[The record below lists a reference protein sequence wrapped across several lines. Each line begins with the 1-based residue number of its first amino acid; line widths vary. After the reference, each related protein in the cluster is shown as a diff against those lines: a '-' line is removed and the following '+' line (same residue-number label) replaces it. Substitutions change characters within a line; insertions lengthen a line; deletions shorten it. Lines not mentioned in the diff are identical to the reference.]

1 LIPHIILLK
10 VLMSKAL
17 ILSLLMLSIA
27 FSLEVA
33 INSNDYR
40 CMVVYSTSEE
50 DHLKLNIKF
59 RKLAVENNGYYE
71 ILLTNTETEATD
83 RYTIE
88 EGNFR
93 KELQLTES
101 THVSIQM
108 WSIKCASK
116 SWGRAAEDIRCKSTW
131 TTTLQ
136 PLTPVAS
143 TNNIS
148 RCPKIC

>member
-1 LIPHIILLK
+1 
-10 VLMSKAL
+10 MSKAL
-17 ILSLLMLSIA
+17 ILSLLLLSMT
-27 FSLEVA
+27 FSIEVA

-101 THVSIQM
+101 NLSSIQM
-108 WSIKCASK
+108 LSIKFASR
-116 SWGRAAEDIRCKSTW
+116 SWGRAPEDIQCRSTW
-131 TTTLQ
+131 TTTPRSNTQ
-136 PLTPVAS
+136 AAS
-143 TNNIS
+143 TNSIS
-148 RCPKIC
+148 KCRKIC